1 MFEGTPQQIRAEEL
15 RSKAHELGADLVGFT
30 AVDGLERRT
39 PPALQPS
46 TLAAGMNTFVVFA
59 KRILR
64 GVVWS
69 RHLPT
74 KQLAGGR
81 VLRELDRIG
90 GRLCDWLEER
100 GHIALPVP
108 AGSLDFER
116 RQPEGLT
123 PAGQGS
129 FLLRLAAVEAGLAT
143 WGLNSMVLTE
153 AFGPRIYLGGVMTR
167 LSLPADPK
175 IDRELCLGLEQCGRC
190 AAICPEDAI
199 PRRAP
204 LGAPL
209 DSVRGLDAAACARS
223 SQPFAFRAFAE
234 HVAMI
239 LEDTDGERMWTRMR
253 GRKSGEIW
261 TEMAVMKEAAVTG
274 CSECLQV
281 CPVGEDYAA
290 FAGTPHRRADL
301 PEEVAKI
308 VQDGFVEICNVG
320 PQVRRKKTWDFE
332 EKK

>member
-1 MFEGTPQQIRAEEL
+1 MFERPPQEIHAAEL
-15 RSKAHELGADLVGFT
+15 RSTGHEFGADLVGFT
-30 AVDGLERRT
+30 AVDVLERLA
-39 PPALQPS
+39 PPGLRPS
-46 TLAAGMNTFVVFA
+46 TLAAGMSTFVVFA

-69 RHLPT
+69 RHLPS

-81 VLRELDRIG
+81 SLRELDRIG
-90 GRLCDWLEER
+90 GRLCDWLEGR
-100 GHIALPVP
+100 GHVTLPVP

-143 WGLNSMVLTE
+143 WGLNAMVLT
-153 AFGPRIYLGGVMTR
+153 AAYGPRVYLGGVMTR
-167 LSLPADPK
+167 LPLPADPK
-175 IDRELCLGLEQCGRC
+175 IARELCLGLEECGRC

-204 LGAPL
+204 LGASL
-209 DSVRGLDAAACARS
+209 ESVRGLDASACARS
-223 SQPFAFRAFAE
+223 SQPFAFRAFAD

-281 CPVGEDYAA
+281 CPVGEDYAG
-290 FAGTPHRRADL
+290 FASTPHRRADL
-301 PEEVAKI
+301 PAEVEKV
-308 VQDGFVEICNVG
+308 VQDGFVEIRNVG
-320 PQVRRKKTWDFE
+320 PQVRRKQTWDIE
-332 EKK
+332 TKT